1 MLALDA
7 DDYEALGWGAERA
20 LEEVAAYVVRARVV
34 QARAWVEQHRGDS
47 FKVKKEYVRLKT
59 WRAQAPEKYR
69 AIERRY
75 AQSAKGKATKSA
87 KNRRYYLRKKAE
99 REQARQVRVDVVGRV
114 PGVESGAR

>member
-47 FKVKKEYVRLKT
+47 FKVKKEYARLRA
-59 WRAQAPEKYR
+59 WRAQAPEKYA
-69 AIERRY
+69 AIEKKYR
-75 AQSAKGKATKSA
+75 QSAKGKVTKSA

-99 REQARQVRVDVVGRV
+99 RERLREEQVR
-114 PGVESGAR
+114 